1 MKNYFQ
7 VLGLEEGATLDEIKA
22 AYRIYAKNFHPDK
35 QNGNEFFK
43 ERFQEIQEAY
53 EYLCQ
58 NYNND
63 NETTN
68 NDESNNPNENEV
80 YEEDITEEAFV
91 EYFAQQEMV
100 QDAQLLTFSIE
111 LQNEGNY
118 VLPNDC
124 ITIKYSILHCTYTQL
139 IIEDAEHMWQ
149 LDMPVCNYENIYYL
163 NLYKYEIKGNIKLKI
178 KYGNS
183 QYNSESKKII
193 DVFIATNYN
202 LQEANKYAYKFSS
215 IDGYIMSIP
224 LIIFGLPFCL
234 MLVVAVF
241 SIWIDTTDFIDLID
255 FTDFIIKLKWY
266 HWVGCVIFGIIVSE
280 LLVPSIE
287 NKRRISYNRSFRK
300 RNQPPK

>member
-22 AYRIYAKNFHPDK
+22 AYKLYAKNFHPDK

-53 EYLCQ
+53 EYLSQ
-58 NYNND
+58 KSNND
-63 NETTN
+63 N
-68 NDESNNPNENEV
+68 
-80 YEEDITEEAFV
+80 ARF
-91 EYFAQQEMV
+91 
-100 QDAQLLTFSIE
+100 QDAQLLSFHIE

-149 LDMPVCNYENIYYL
+149 LDMPISNYENIYYL
-163 NLYKYEIKGNIKLKI
+163 NLSKYEIKGNIKLKI

-183 QYNSESKKII
+183 QYNSESQKII

-202 LQEANKYAYKFSS
+202 LQEACRYANKFNFDTFCMLF
-215 IDGYIMSIP
+215 IIMLFP
-224 LIIFGLPFCL
+224 LGFT
-234 MLVVAVF
+234 LVVGFF
-241 SIWIDTTDFIDLID
+241 SIWIDIPDFIK
-255 FTDFIIKLKWY
+255 DFISYGSYVYDKIEELKWY
-266 HWVGCVIFGIIVSE
+266 YWVSCII
-280 LLVPSIE
+280 LIIIGDKLIVPSIE
-287 NKRRISYNRSFRK
+287 NKRWKLYNRSFRK
-300 RNQPPK
+300 RNHPPK